1 MSTIIATTL
10 SNGSVSV
17 PTNTVV
23 NGSAKAWVSLNGTGT
38 IALRESFNISS
49 IADAG
54 TGDYRATLTTA
65 MVDTNQV
72 VCGCVGSQYPYIY
85 YLVTA
90 ATLGITSVDSSG
102 TFADSGIVQALTMGD
117 LA

>member
-1 MSTIIATTL
+1 MSEIRATTISDL
-10 SNGSVSV
+10 AGTGPVTLTKQSA
-17 PTNTVV
+17 
-23 NGSAKAWVSLNGTGT
+23 AKAWVSLNGTVT

-72 VCGCVGSQYPYIY
+72 VCGCVGSNYPYIY

-90 ATLGITSVDSSG
+90 ATLGVTSVNYVGS
-102 TFADSGIVQALTMGD
+102 FADSGIVQALTMGD